1 MASAQLVSCHT
12 VHTFVHL
19 TTSATLGQNK
29 LIYVPG
35 MSQCLPWVKELLCG
49 KGDLAVQIPTASG
62 HTRCR
67 GDVCSHLLTLV
78 PQKWVRALTSTVPS
92 ALNCSHA
99 VCGENAQISNSSLY
113 WWCYFWSSWH
123 KWAWL
128 CKIEVSNQ
136 LAPTNGLC
144 SFLLP
149 LSKAQIWGWSDSGI
163 PWTLAKHAWP
173 RHRCE
178 KKVPIPW
185 RQRYKLKNILQRKY
199 NHGKLQQRCYSENL
213 LFPPPTA
220 RETPF

>member
-1 MASAQLVSCHT
+1 MSLGCAKVSPESKS
-12 VHTFVHL
+12 F
-19 TTSATLGQNK
+19 
-29 LIYVPG
+29 YVAKEIWLCRSPLPQGTPDAEG
-35 MSQCLPWVKELLCG
+35 MCAPICW
-49 KGDLAVQIPTASG
+49 A
-62 HTRCR
+62 R
-67 GDVCSHLLTLV
+67 TLV
-78 PQKWVRALTSTVPS
+78 PQKWVGALTSTVPS

-149 LSKAQIWGWSDSGI
+149 LSKAQIWGWSDSGT